1 MKQTVSN
8 QMGSG
13 HIAQQNFAASIEL
26 MYATQKS
33 LYFYSKGIPLPVILG
48 GQKS

>member
-1 MKQTVSN
+1 MKHRISN
-8 QMGSG
+8 QMDGR
-13 HIAQQNFAASIEL
+13 HMAQQDFAVSIQL

-33 LYFYSKGIPLPVILG
+33 VYFYTRGISFPVIVR